1 MAIAELPSETRMESA
16 TPSAL
21 ALTGVSRSFGARRAV
36 DDVTLEVRQGELFA
50 ILGPSGSGKS
60 TLLRLIAGFE
70 TPERGSITVA
80 GRAVAG
86 DRAWV
91 EPERRGVGLVP
102 QGDTLF
108 PHLSVF
114 ENVAFG
120 VGRDRALAAHA
131 LELVGLAD
139 RAGSRP
145 AELSGGERQR
155 VALARALAPGPALIL
170 LDEPFAA
177 LDANMRG
184 SLRRDVVGIL
194 RRAGATGVL
203 VTHDQEEAL
212 GLADRVAIMRDGRA
226 VQHGAPTE
234 LYWRPV
240 DAWTAGFLG
249 DVNVLHADLR
259 DGQAWTPL
267 GCFAAGAGDGAV
279 RVGIRP
285 EQLLLECHEDGDAVV
300 TEREFRGH
308 DVMYRLHH
316 PAAGSLLVQLPSL
329 ELFDPGQRVRVVP
342 HARASAAVLHD

>member
-1 MAIAELPSETRMESA
+1 MAVADLPAEASQELA
-16 TPSAL
+16 TSAL
-21 ALTGVSRSFGARRAV
+21 HVNDVTRAFGARRAV
-36 DDVTLEVRQGELFA
+36 DGVTLDVRRGELFA

-70 TPERGSITVA
+70 APDSGAIAIDGRPVA
-80 GRAVAG
+80 GPG
-86 DRAWV
+86 TWV

-108 PHLSVF
+108 PHLSVAD
-114 ENVAFG
+114 NVAFG
-120 VGRDRALAAHA
+120 VGRDRDRAACA
-131 LELVGLAD
+131 LELVGLSARAAD
-139 RAGSRP
+139 RPS
-145 AELSGGERQR
+145 ELSGGERQR

-177 LDANMRG
+177 LDAGLRG
-184 SLRRDVVGIL
+184 RLRREVVDIL

-212 GLADRVAIMRDGRA
+212 GLADRVAIMRDGRT
-226 VQHGAPTE
+226 VQHGIPTE

-240 DAWTAGFLG
+240 DAWTADFLG
-249 DVNVLHADLR
+249 DINVLHADLC
-259 DGQAWTPL
+259 DGMASTPL
-267 GCFAAGAGDGAV
+267 GHFAAGPGDGPV
-279 RVGIRP
+279 RIGIRP
-285 EQLLLECHEDGDAVV
+285 EQLLLESDGDGDAVV

-308 DVMYRLHH
+308 DVMYRLQH
-316 PAAGSLLVQLPSL
+316 PAAGGLLVQLPSL